1 MNFTAPHLTAALR
14 TASPGNSTQRSTT
27 RADRGNRRMTP
38 ATKAF
43 ARAMAIQ
50 AIGYWRTG
58 KMPKTRA
65 YHRRYALALL
75 RMIRTGVIE

>member
-1 MNFTAPHLTAALR
+1 
-14 TASPGNSTQRSTT
+14 
-27 RADRGNRRMTP
+27 MTP